1 MSKKKQTIYMIG
13 IKGVGMTS
21 LAQFLVARGNSVF
34 GSDIVETFMTDKILE
49 NLKIKVTAP
58 FSSANLPLEA
68 DLIIHSIAYTPENN
82 VELKFI
88 KDNPRLFKK
97 ARVLTYSEA
106 LGEVFSAHQGI
117 AVCGSHGKTTVSA
130 WLGYVL
136 AKSGKKPNVFV
147 GSNVPQFKG
156 GILKGSGKIFVSEAD
171 EYGNK
176 LKYLNPYGVVLNNID
191 YDHPDFFK
199 TEADYIKAFSD
210 FIKRIPASGFLVTN
224 HHDALSRKIKRY
236 CHARVINYDIADE
249 SYNNET
255 VNYLAHGLRVK
266 NGYYYFFVNNLGEF
280 KIRLWGKHNIY
291 NALAVIAAARD
302 LGVSIANIKKYLFDF
317 QGTERR
323 GQILGKYQG
332 AIIVDDY
339 AHHPTEIVATLEG
352 VRHHYPHRK
361 LRVVFHP
368 HTFTR
373 TKALFNYFVTSFG
386 VAQELI
392 ILDIYGSARE
402 KQGGVSSAQ
411 LVKALKNFNKQ
422 NSISQPVTNLKN
434 IAQAVEYLHSNIE
447 PNDLIL
453 LMGAGDVFR
462 VGEELL
468 CKKQKQTQ
476 LKKN

>member
-1 MSKKKQTIYMIG
+1 MPKKNRIIYMIG
-13 IKGVGMTS
+13 IKGVGMTT
-21 LAQFLVARGNSVF
+21 LAQFLVARGDSVS
-34 GSDIVETFMTDKILE
+34 GSDIAETFMTDKILAR
-49 NLKIKVTAP
+49 LKIKIKTP
-58 FSSANLPLEA
+58 FSSVNLPTQA

-82 VELKFI
+82 IEMKTI
-88 KDNPRLFKK
+88 RDNPDLFKK
-97 ARVLTYSEA
+97 TRVLTYSEA

-136 AKSGKKPNVFV
+136 SKSGKNPNVFV

-156 GILKGSGKIFVSEAD
+156 GSLKGSGKIFVAEAD

-176 LKYLNPYGVVLNNID
+176 LKYLNPNGVVLNNID

-199 TEADYIKAFSD
+199 TEGSYLKVFSD

-224 HHDALSRKIKRY
+224 HRDRLSRKIKKY
-236 CHARVINYDIADE
+236 CQARIINYDIADE
-249 SYNNET
+249 NYNNEA
-255 VNYLAHGLRVK
+255 VDYLAHGLRIK
-266 NGYYYFFVNNLGEF
+266 NGYYYFLVNNLGEF

-302 LGVSIANIKKYLFDF
+302 LGVSVANIKKYLFDF
-317 QGTERR
+317 RGTERR
-323 GQILGKYQG
+323 AQILGKYKG
-332 AIIVDDY
+332 ALIIDDY
-339 AHHPTEIVATLEG
+339 AHHPTEIKATLEG
-352 VRHHYPHRK
+352 VRHHYPYKR

-373 TKALFNYFVTSFG
+373 TKVLFNDFVSSFKE
-386 VAQELI
+386 AAELI

-411 LVKALKNFNKQ
+411 LVKAIKSFNKQ
-422 NSISQPVTNLKN
+422 NSITQSVSNLKN
-434 IAQAVEYLHSNIE
+434 IAQVVNYLHKQVDA
-447 PNDLIL
+447 NDLIL

-462 VGEELL
+462 VAEELL
-468 CKKQKQTQ
+468 CGIQKK
-476 LKKN
+476 